1 MVNGEVKFRNE
12 SQLPLLAAGF
22 GNRLTS
28 ESGDERFVIG
38 EESERTTFE
47 KITIVE
53 KGGVNSLELSVK
65 SGIPLLRRGQ
75 FG

>member
-1 MVNGEVKFRNE
+1 MVNGEVKFGNE
-12 SQLPLLAAGF
+12 SQLPLLAAKF
-22 GNRLTS
+22 GNRLAS
-28 ESGDERFVIG
+28 ESGDERFVIS

-53 KGGVNSLELSVK
+53 KRGVNSLELPVK
-65 SGIPLLRRGQ
+65 SGIPLLRRGE

>member
-1 MVNGEVKFRNE
+1 MVNGEVKFGNE

-53 KGGVNSLELSVK
+53 K
-65 SGIPLLRRGQ
+65 
-75 FG
+75 

>member
-1 MVNGEVKFRNE
+1 MKFGNE
-12 SQLPLLAAGF
+12 SQLSLLAAGF
-22 GNRLTS
+22 GDRLTS
-28 ESGDERFVIG
+28 ESGDERFVIS

-53 KGGVNSLELSVK
+53 KGVVNSLELPVK
-65 SGIPLLRRGQ
+65 SGIPLLRRGE

>member
-1 MVNGEVKFRNE
+1 MKFGNE

-22 GNRLTS
+22 GDRLTS

-53 KGGVNSLELSVK
+53 KGGVNSLELPVK
-65 SGIPLLRRGQ
+65 SGIPLLRRGE

>member
-1 MVNGEVKFRNE
+1 MVNGEEKFRNE
-12 SQLPLLAAGF
+12 SQLPLLTAGL
-22 GNRLTS
+22 GNRLTR
-28 ESGDERFVIG
+28 ESGHERFVVA

-53 KGGVNSLELSVK
+53 KGGVNSLELSVN
-65 SGIPLLRRGQ
+65 SGIPLLRRGE

>member
-1 MVNGEVKFRNE
+1 MVNGEVKFGNE
-12 SQLPLLAAGF
+12 SQLLLLAARF
-22 GNRLTS
+22 GNIFTS

-53 KGGVNSLELSVK
+53 KRGVNSLELSVK
-65 SGIPLLRRGQ
+65 SGILLLRRGE

>member
-1 MVNGEVKFRNE
+1 MVNGEVKFGNE
-12 SQLPLLAAGF
+12 SQLPLLAARF

-53 KGGVNSLELSVK
+53 ERGVNSLELSVK
-65 SGIPLLRRGQ
+65 SGILLLRRGE

>member
-1 MVNGEVKFRNE
+1 MKFGNE
-12 SQLPLLAAGF
+12 SQLPLLAAKF
-22 GNRLTS
+22 GNRLAS
-28 ESGDERFVIG
+28 ESGDERFVIS

-53 KGGVNSLELSVK
+53 KGVVNSLELPVK
-65 SGIPLLRRGQ
+65 SGIPLLRRGK

>member
-1 MVNGEVKFRNE
+1 MVNGEVKFGNE
-12 SQLPLLAAGF
+12 SQLPLLAGEF
-22 GNRLTS
+22 GNRLAS

-38 EESERTTFE
+38 KESERTTFE

-65 SGIPLLRRGQ
+65 SGIPLLRRGE

>member
-1 MVNGEVKFRNE
+1 MVNGEMKFGNE
-12 SQLPLLAAGF
+12 SQLSLLAAGF
-22 GNRLTS
+22 GDRLTS
-28 ESGDERFVIG
+28 ESGDERFVISK
-38 EESERTTFE
+38 ESERTTFK

-53 KGGVNSLELSVK
+53 KRGVNSLELLVK